1 MSAIVGTVMGQ
12 RCWGTKMCLKTER
25 MEIRDDIQTA
35 GITLTVLKFK

>member
-1 MSAIVGTVMGQ
+1 
-12 RCWGTKMCLKTER
+12 MCLKTERNFALNER